1 MENKIYLVIWGD
13 AKVNDR
19 GDASA
24 FCGCEGAFFDKKEA
38 LKVLTA
44 EKDAYI
50 KNILDDADAEDVRE
64 KYENGIQVYGSE
76 REEYYE
82 IDITVDDN
90 TSELYIRIS
99 EVCIK

>member
-24 FCGCEGAFFDKKEA
+24 YCGCDGAFFDKQKALEA
-38 LKVLTA
+38 LTI

-50 KNILDDADAEDVRE
+50 KSILDDADDEETRE
-64 KYENGIQVYGSE
+64 KYENSIQVYGSE
-76 REEYYE
+76 QEEYYE
-82 IDITVDDN
+82 IDITVDND
-90 TSELYIRIS
+90 TSEFYIRIS
-99 EVCIK
+99 EVCVE